1 MSGLAILAII
11 QTERLDE
18 GIVPLGTRAVVCGP
32 FTAVVM
38 SSPAG
43 GLRGRSRSELAP
55 WLLSAQRVVESVMV
69 FAPVLPVSFGTV
81 ADDDA
86 MVRCILTEGAT
97 LFEQAFNEM
106 GERIEIDISVL
117 WDVQTEVR
125 EVAQIGDLAA
135 RLAATNT
142 EAVRRGAGEQL
153 MHEIQRRR
161 AGVGSRILEA
171 LQPLVADSIVTVPLE
186 PEAVIDLALL
196 LDRDAVDALENM
208 LRKLD
213 EAFSGGLSFR
223 MVGPMAPYSFSSVQ
237 IHMPLSGEVENAQAL
252 LGVGVLA
259 SDEEIKKAYYQ
270 AARQNHPDFSSN
282 ALEDSDKT
290 MAALAASYE
299 TLRQRDLS
307 VSLRRRGAE

>member
-1 MSGLAILAII
+1 MSGLAVLAIM
-11 QTERLDE
+11 QTERLDK
-18 GIVPLGTRAVVCGP
+18 GVVPRDARAVVCGAL
-32 FTAVVM
+32 TAVVM
-38 SSPAG
+38 SPPAG

-55 WLLSAQRVVESVMV
+55 WLLSAQRIVETVMA
-69 FAPVLPVSFGTV
+69 FAPVLPVSFGTI

-86 MVRCILTEGAT
+86 MVRRILAEGAT
-97 LFEQAFNEM
+97 LFEQAFKEM

-117 WDVQTEVR
+117 WDVQTVVR
-125 EVAQIGDLAA
+125 EVAQTGDLAA

-142 EAVRRGAGEQL
+142 ESVRRGAGEEL

-161 AGVGSRILEA
+161 AAVGSRIAEA
-171 LQPLVADSIVTVPLE
+171 LQPLAADSIATVPPE

-196 LDRDAVDALENM
+196 LDRDGVEALESM
-208 LRKLD
+208 LGELD

-223 MVGPMAPYSFSSVQ
+223 MVGPMAPYSFTSVQ
-237 IHMPLSGEVENAQAL
+237 IDMPRSGEVEAAQAL

-270 AARQNHPDFSSN
+270 AARQNHPDLPGN
-282 ALEDSDKT
+282 ALEGSGKS

-299 TLRQRDLS
+299 MLRQRDLS
-307 VSLRRRGAE
+307 VSLHRRGAE